1 MIIIINI
8 FIKFVICKLSYLK
21 FSNDKG
27 DRLLDNLESWVFYLF
42 CSRCLKLYITFHES
56 DFDQCIKAAKVQIWD
71 LGYHL
76 LINNVLVLKVQE
88 LY

>member
-1 MIIIINI
+1 MQTD
-8 FIKFVICKLSYLK
+8 LSK
-21 FSNDKG
+21 ISN

-42 CSRCLKLYITFHES
+42 CSRCLKIYITFHEG
-56 DFDQCIKAAKVQIWD
+56 DFDQRIKAAKVQIWD